1 MSPAVKNRLIQLV
14 EGGVS
19 VSGNQ
24 DLAPGNEG
32 RGMRTFRHILKWIG
46 IILALALVL
55 GMTVQ
60 LLWNW
65 LMPEI
70 FGLGRITVLQSI
82 GLLVLTRLLF
92 GRMGQ
97 RRDHAGYL
105 TGKYGFRSLFGGG
118 YAEEGTAPST
128 IRDQSVDQTKRR

>member
-1 MSPAVKNRLIQLV
+1 
-14 EGGVS
+14 VS
-19 VSGNQ
+19 DNQ
-24 DLAPGNEG
+24 DLAPGTEG
-32 RGMRTFRHILKWIG
+32 RGKRTMLHILKWIG

-55 GMTVQ
+55 GLIVQ

-70 FGLGRITVLQSI
+70 FGLARITILQGI
-82 GLLVLTRLLF
+82 GMLVLTRLLF

-118 YAEEGTAPST
+118 YAEKDAAPGT
-128 IRDQSVDQTKRR
+128 IRD

>member
-1 MSPAVKNRLIQLV
+1 
-14 EGGVS
+14 VS
-19 VSGNQ
+19 ENEDSV
-24 DLAPGNEG
+24 PGNET
-32 RGMRTFRHILKWIG
+32 RRMRTSRHVIWWTG
-46 IILALALVL
+46 IVIALAFVL
-55 GMTVQ
+55 GTVVQ

-65 LMPEI
+65 IMPEI
-70 FGLGRITVLQSI
+70 FKLGRITVLQGI

-118 YAEEGTAPST
+118 REEEDKPPSDNEKE
-128 IRDQSVDQTKRR
+128 R

>member
-1 MSPAVKNRLIQLV
+1 
-14 EGGVS
+14 
-19 VSGNQ
+19 
-24 DLAPGNEG
+24 
-32 RGMRTFRHILKWIG
+32 MRTISHILKWIG
-46 IILALALVL
+46 IILVLAVVL

-60 LLWNW
+60 QLWNW

-70 FGLGRITVLQSI
+70 FGLRKITVPQSI

-105 TGKYGFRSLFGGG
+105 TGKYGFRSFFGAGSAG
-118 YAEEGTAPST
+118 EGMTASA
-128 IRDQSVDQTKRR
+128 IQNQSVDETKRR

>member
-1 MSPAVKNRLIQLV
+1 MSD
-14 EGGVS
+14 
-19 VSGNQ
+19 NQ
-24 DLAPGNEG
+24 DLAPHNEG
-32 RGMRTFRHILKWIG
+32 RRMRTIRHILKWMG
-46 IILALALVL
+46 IIVALALVL

-65 LMPEI
+65 LVPNI
-70 FGLGRITVLQSI
+70 FGLGRITLLQAI

-105 TGKYGFRSLFGGG
+105 TGKYGFRSLFGDGHAG
-118 YAEEGTAPST
+118 EGTARGT
-128 IRDQSVDQTKRR
+128 IRD

>member
-1 MSPAVKNRLIQLV
+1 MSDN
-14 EGGVS
+14 G
-19 VSGNQ
+19 

-32 RGMRTFRHILKWIG
+32 RGMRTVRHILKWIG

-55 GMTVQ
+55 GITVQ

-70 FGLGRITVLQSI
+70 FGLERITVLQGI
-82 GLLVLTRLLF
+82 GLLVLARLLL

-118 YAEEGTAPST
+118 YEEEVKTPGT
-128 IRDQSVDQTKRR
+128 IRDRSVDQTKRR

>member
-1 MSPAVKNRLIQLV
+1 M
-14 EGGVS
+14 S
-19 VSGNQ
+19 VSDNQ

-32 RGMRTFRHILKWIG
+32 RGIRTIRHILKWIG

-55 GMTVQ
+55 GITVQ

-70 FGLGRITVLQSI
+70 FGLGRITVLQGI

-97 RRDHAGYL
+97 RRNHAGYL
-105 TGKYGFRSLFGGG
+105 TGKYGFRSLFGSA
-118 YAEEGTAPST
+118 YAEDGTASGT
-128 IRDQSVDQTKRR
+128 IRN

>member
-1 MSPAVKNRLIQLV
+1 
-14 EGGVS
+14 VS
-19 VSGNQ
+19 DNQ
-24 DLAPGNEG
+24 DLAPGNE
-32 RGMRTFRHILKWIG
+32 RRRMRTIRHILKWIG
-46 IILALALVL
+46 IILVLALVL
-55 GMTVQ
+55 GITVQ

-70 FGLGRITVLQSI
+70 FGLGRITVLQGI
-82 GLLVLTRLLF
+82 GLLVLMRLLF

-118 YAEEGTAPST
+118 YAEEGMIPGT
-128 IRDQSVDQTKRR
+128 IRDQSADQTKKAVNGTEQKTPRE

>member
-1 MSPAVKNRLIQLV
+1 LLQFV
-14 EGGVS
+14 EGGAIV
-19 VSGNQ
+19 
-24 DLAPGNEG
+24 LENEDSTAG
-32 RGMRTFRHILKWIG
+32 EETRGMRTSRHVIWWTG
-46 IILALALVL
+46 IVLALVL
-55 GMTVQ
+55 VLGTVVQ

-70 FGLGRITVLQSI
+70 FKLGRITVLQGI
-82 GLLVLTRLLF
+82 GLLVMTRLLF

-118 YAEEGTAPST
+118 RDKGDRRPSDHEKE
-128 IRDQSVDQTKRR
+128 R

>member
-1 MSPAVKNRLIQLV
+1 MTEKQESVP
-14 EGGVS
+14 GGE
-19 VSGNQ
+19 
-24 DLAPGNEG
+24 AT
-32 RGMRTFRHILKWIG
+32 GMHTSRHILKWTAIVF
-46 IILALALVL
+46 ALAFVL
-55 GMTVQ
+55 GILTQV
-60 LLWNW
+60 LWNW

-70 FGLGRITVLQSI
+70 FGLGRITVPQGI

-118 YAEEGTAPST
+118 KTQEDTGSGN
-128 IRDQSVDQTKRR
+128 IRN

>member
-1 MSPAVKNRLIQLV
+1 MS
-14 EGGVS
+14 E
-19 VSGNQ
+19 NQ
-24 DLAPGNEG
+24 DSAPGNEK
-32 RGMRTFRHILKWIG
+32 RGMRTSRHIIG
-46 IILALALVL
+46 WTGIVFALALVL
-55 GMTVQ
+55 GVVVQ

-70 FGLGRITVLQSI
+70 FGLGRITILQGI

-105 TGKYGFRSLFGGG
+105 TGKYGFRSLFGEGC
-118 YAEEGTAPST
+118 EKEDRRPNEHGTA
-128 IRDQSVDQTKRR
+128 R

>member
-1 MSPAVKNRLIQLV
+1 MPD
-14 EGGVS
+14 
-19 VSGNQ
+19 NQ

-32 RGMRTFRHILKWIG
+32 RGMRTIRHILKWTG
-46 IILALALVL
+46 IILALAFVL
-55 GMTVQ
+55 GLTVQ

-70 FGLGRITVLQSI
+70 FGLGRITILQAI

-118 YAEEGTAPST
+118 YAEKVTAPGT
-128 IRDQSVDQTKRR
+128 IRD